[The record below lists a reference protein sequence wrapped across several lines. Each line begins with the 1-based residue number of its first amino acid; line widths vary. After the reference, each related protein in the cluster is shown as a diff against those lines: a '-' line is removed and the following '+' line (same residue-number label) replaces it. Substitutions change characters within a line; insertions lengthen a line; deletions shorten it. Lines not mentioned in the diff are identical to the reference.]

1 MSIHLGEYMAMMITS
16 YLVFHR
22 THSVTFTGLILV
34 LYNVPALLLTTPATQ
49 LSQRFGA
56 ARVDA
61 WMNASEALITLVP
74 ATLGL
79 THHLSLAALY
89 AWVLAFGV
97 CEGLNTPNSLLIR
110 QLISPPQGLPELNS
124 AYTRN
129 VAIAA
134 TVGILAGGGVFSLVG
149 PGWVFV
155 ICAVTAIPEV
165 LLFFRLARLAG
176 RQDRHRGGS
185 DSLRDAIALLRT
197 EPGLWMACRF
207 AVLCFFVAGYAVTL
221 PAIANA
227 VGSGAENLSFLESGS
242 LLGGIF
248 VAVFVKRVHGRV
260 DWGRVQRACY
270 FAAGA
275 GLAAMA
281 WVEYLSGPH
290 SPLSSALII
299 LTTVPV
305 SFTVLLNVSIVTS
318 VIQVGTPPDRR
329 TSMFT
334 LLALIPLVVGPLSQE
349 LVGSIADRFSVS
361 SALGVVA
368 AVTVLVNSV
377 TSHRPMSR
385 HFATLNE
392 MSEPFHVNEMGS
404 HRSGHRG
411 HLHLPH
417 RPDVT

>member
-22 THSVTFTGLILV
+22 THSVTLTGLILV
-34 LYNVPALLLTTPATQ
+34 LYNAPALLLTTPATA
-49 LSQRFGA
+49 LSHHYGA

-61 WMNASEALITLVP
+61 WVNTSEALITLVP
-74 ATLGL
+74 AVLGF
-79 THHLSLAALY
+79 THHLTLGGLY
-89 AWVLAFGV
+89 CWVLAFGV

-110 QLISPPQGLPELNS
+110 RLISPPQGLPELNS

-129 VAIAA
+129 VAVAA

-155 ICAVTAIPEV
+155 ICAATAVPEV
-165 LLFFRLARLAG
+165 LLFFRLARLSG
-176 RQDRHRGGS
+176 HDDRHSGES
-185 DSLRDAIALLRT
+185 DSLRDAIGLLRT
-197 EPGLWMACRF
+197 EPGLSMACRF

-227 VGSGAENLSFLESGS
+227 VGSGAVNLSFLEAGS

-248 VAVFVKRVHGRV
+248 VAVFVKRAHGRV
-260 DWGRVQRACY
+260 SWGRVQRICY

-281 WVEYLSGPH
+281 SVEYVSGPH
-290 SPLSSALII
+290 SASSSVLVI
-299 LTTVPV
+299 LTTIPV

-318 VIQVGTPPDRR
+318 VIQVGTPPEKRV
-329 TSMFT
+329 SMFT
-334 LLALIPLVVGPLSQE
+334 LVALIPLVVGPLSQE

-368 AVTVLVNSV
+368 AITVLVNSF

-385 HFATLNE
+385 HFEALNE
-392 MSEPFHVNEMGS
+392 MTTPFQVNEMMSQRG
-404 HRSGHRG
+404 GHRG
-411 HLHLPH
+411 HLHLHHH
-417 RPDVT
+417 RDDT